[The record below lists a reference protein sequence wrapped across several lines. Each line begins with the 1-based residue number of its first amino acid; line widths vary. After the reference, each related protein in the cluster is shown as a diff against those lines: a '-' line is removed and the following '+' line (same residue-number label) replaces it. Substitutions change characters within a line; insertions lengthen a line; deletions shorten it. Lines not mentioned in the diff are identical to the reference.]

1 MASFPASV
9 PTPTTRSYSPGT
21 YPQAEFEA
29 QNGVKT
35 VIRYGKN
42 RTNATLSLGFS
53 NITDAQAASIL
64 SNYEA
69 VNSVWDNVT
78 FDGTNVID
86 GADSQLQAFFKEG
99 TPLKWRYSGPP
110 NVTSVFPGISNVS
123 CSFVAC
129 LDAPI

>member
-1 MASFPASV
+1 MASFPTSV

-29 QNGVKT
+29 QNGAKT

-78 FDGTNVID
+78 FNGTNVID
-86 GADSQLQAFFKEG
+86 GADSQLQTFFKEG

-110 NVTSVFPGISNVS
+110 SVTSVYPGISNVS